1 MSLSEIF
8 DNGILKPW
16 ANFLINNIK
25 FNQYS
30 LNNFADQT
38 VAVGIS
44 QSIPAGIQTQLD
56 NFTGEFGD
64 LGGMDLL
71 TGVFS
76 PDLVIDG
83 GIYIWSIQLVITGLV
98 SPSNIIIYFFD
109 DTRLIIASTQYL
121 VNDGSSTAYAYNVQ
135 VTALFDGSAHSLN
148 CQVLCPDNITIN
160 GIWGIQKLYGI
171 PPSSGFVW
179 DTSIN

>member
-8 DNGILKPW
+8 DTGVPHPW
-16 ANFLINNIK
+16 ANFLMNNVK

-30 LNNFADQT
+30 LNNFADAT

-44 QSIPAGIQTQLD
+44 QSITGGVQTQLT
-56 NFTGEFGD
+56 NFTGEFGN
-64 LGGMDLL
+64 LGGMNLL

-76 PDLVIDG
+76 PNLVLDG
-83 GIYIWSIQLVITGLV
+83 GIYIWSIQFVITGLV
-98 SPSNIIIYFFD
+98 APSNIIIYFYD
-109 DTRLIIASTQYL
+109 GPRLIIASTQYL
-121 VNDGSSTAYAYNVQ
+121 VNDGTSTAYAYNIQ
-135 VTALFDGSAHSLN
+135 VTALFDGSAHTLN

-171 PPSSGFVW
+171 PSEIGLTW
-179 DTSIN
+179 NTAIN